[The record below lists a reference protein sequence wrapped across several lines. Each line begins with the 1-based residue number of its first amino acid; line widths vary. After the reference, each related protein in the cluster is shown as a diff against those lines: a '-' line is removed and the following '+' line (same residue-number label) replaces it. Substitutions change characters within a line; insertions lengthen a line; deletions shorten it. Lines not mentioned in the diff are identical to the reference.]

1 MKKKVIASMLALSMI
16 AGTSS
21 AVFAAE
27 NTTAEMADASDVDGT
42 TISFWHS
49 MGGVNGEAL
58 DTLVK
63 QFNEENEYGITVD
76 AQYQGEYDDSLNK
89 LKSAQI
95 GNMGADLVQ
104 VYEIG
109 TRFMIDSGWIVPMQE
124 MIDGDGYD
132 LSQIEP
138 NLAAYYTIDNE
149 LYSMP
154 FNSST
159 PILYYNKDMF
169 EKAGIT
175 ETPQTLEDLLDVCKK
190 LKDAGMT
197 PISAGNYDMIMRY
210 PAFKAFRLE
219 GNDFIDNA
227 RMGKEKF
234 NSETGIATAQYTQ
247 DIAQY
252 FSEGWTSSDTT
263 AQMDLFLNSGAAMLY
278 TGTWD
283 TPDLTDDEGN
293 LKDDIS
299 MFKLPVDSEGTATGE
314 NDYYANCGIG
324 TAILKDSM
332 SDEMKD
338 FISYV
343 GDNFADTAMYEFNM
357 LPSMM
362 PSDSEKLPELTQ
374 QILSDLENCGTFAQ
388 CWDVR
393 LDPSTNEVY
402 RKELA
407 SLGMGESTPEEFC
420 ENMDKAVEQYA
431 SDYFDTEE

>member
-1 MKKKVIASMLALSMI
+1 MFTEICIASRTKSKCDKFKDELQDKTSTKISTAQVDANNVDELVALINKEKPDIVINVALPYQDLTIMDACLA
-16 AGTSS
+16 TK
-21 AVFAAE
+21 
-27 NTTAEMADASDVDGT
+27 TDY
-42 TISFWHS
+42 
-49 MGGVNGEAL
+49 L
-58 DTLVK
+58 DTANYEPEDTAK
-63 QFNEENEYGITVD
+63 FEYKWQWD
-76 AQYQGEYDDSLNK
+76 YKE
-89 LKSAQI
+89 
-95 GNMGADLVQ
+95 
-104 VYEIG
+104 
-109 TRFMIDSGWIVPMQE
+109 R
-124 MIDGDGYD
+124 
-132 LSQIEP
+132 
-138 NLAAYYTIDNE
+138 
-149 LYSMP
+149 
-154 FNSST
+154 
-159 PILYYNKDMF
+159 F

-252 FSEGWTSSDTT
+252 FSEGWTSSDAT

-343 GDNFADTAMYEFNM
+343 WDNFADTAMYEFNM